1 MAARCAALGMS
12 RIEVSLDGEGHFLAR
27 ELAVHTRERFEL
39 VLQAGGI
46 LRVQGAAD
54 KLAAIRG
61 HAHALSCDLRRE
73 DKVFKDGT
81 VDSRQR
87 TAAGPGLRRTAV
99 AGGLAHDAALTNEY
113 DVVVRELL
121 LELTREPL
129 LDALEGLELGHG
141 HKDHVGL
148 LAALDLDLLDSAH
161 LERTQLHLEL
171 RDVRLEINKGLA
183 DRGLDLRWRTSGR
196 LRRTED
202 LLVDSGHRVSGRR
215 HTTADVLTHPSFAR
229 QQNCKTS

>member
-1 MAARCAALGMS
+1 MDGAAWKHIGVHRLLQHNAHCVQKYTSPMAARCAALGMS

-61 HAHALSCDLRRE
+61 HAHTLSCNLRRE

-87 TAAGPGLRRTAV
+87 TAAGPRLRRTA
-99 AGGLAHDAALTNEY
+99 
-113 DVVVRELL
+113 
-121 LELTREPL
+121 
-129 LDALEGLELGHG
+129 
-141 HKDHVGL
+141 
-148 LAALDLDLLDSAH
+148 
-161 LERTQLHLEL
+161 
-171 RDVRLEINKGLA
+171 LA
-183 DRGLDLRWRTSGR
+183 D
-196 LRRTED
+196 
-202 LLVDSGHRVSGRR
+202 
-215 HTTADVLTHPSFAR
+215 
-229 QQNCKTS
+229 Q

>member
-27 ELAVHTRERFEL
+27 ELAVHTRERFKL

-61 HAHALSCDLRRE
+61 HAHTLSCDLRRE

-87 TAAGPGLRRTAV
+87 TAAGPRLCRTAV

-129 LDALEGLELGHG
+129 P
-141 HKDHVGL
+141 V
-148 LAALDLDLLDSAH
+148 SYTH
-161 LERTQLHLEL
+161 LTLPT
-171 RDVRLEINKGLA
+171 KA
-183 DRGLDLRWRTSGR
+183 
-196 LRRTED
+196 
-202 LLVDSGHRVSGRR
+202 
-215 HTTADVLTHPSFAR
+215 
-229 QQNCKTS
+229 